1 MQNFP
6 NSDDEAVRS
15 GCVEVADQCSPTIFN
30 CKLTS
35 LSTGKFT
42 KFNRPN
48 TSRWLRY
55 HLDLLLSCKLA
66 THFSVGK
73 QHKFERLY

>member
-15 GCVEVADQCSPTIFN
+15 GCIEVAEQCSPTIFN

-42 KFNRPN
+42 KFKRPY
-48 TSRWLRY
+48 SRWLPFGFAIIVQINR
-55 HLDLLLSCKLA
+55 LLSGQ
-66 THFSVGK
+66 TTQV
-73 QHKFERLY
+73 

>member
-6 NSDDEAVRS
+6 SSDAEAVRS
-15 GCVEVADQCSPTIFN
+15 GRVEVTGHCSPTIFN

-42 KFNRPN
+42 III
-48 TSRWLRY
+48 T
-55 HLDLLLSCKLA
+55 DEQSCLI
-66 THFSVGK
+66 
-73 QHKFERLY
+73 L